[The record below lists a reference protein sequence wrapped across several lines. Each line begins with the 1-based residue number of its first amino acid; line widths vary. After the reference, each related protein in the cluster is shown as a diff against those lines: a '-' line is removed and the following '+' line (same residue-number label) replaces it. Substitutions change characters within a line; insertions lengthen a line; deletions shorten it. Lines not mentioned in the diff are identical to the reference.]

1 MGAFVILC
9 LVYAHMFIRQ
19 KIEVNGN
26 TAKVTPAFSK
36 PYTFTPLQIREVKK
50 FDDNLK
56 IRL

>member
-1 MGAFVILC
+1 
-9 LVYAHMFIRQ
+9 MFIRQ